1 MTASAARM
9 EMMSKHTIDELLPG
23 DVVVPKLFWNEA
35 AEMLQEATQR
45 SNLNP
50 PQSHWFG
57 WFTVVARSSEN
68 EILCIIRSP
77 GSTAMPRIT
86 SVSALE
92 LVLNNSDTAAMFMVV
107 LSGLP

>member
-1 MTASAARM
+1 MTTTTARIEKM
-9 EMMSKHTIDELLPG
+9 LPRTIDELLPG
-23 DVVVPKLFWNEA
+23 DIVVPKLFWSEA

-45 SNLNP
+45 SNPNP

-77 GSTAMPRIT
+77 GIAAIPRTT
-86 SVSALE
+86 SVSTLE

-107 LSGLP
+107 LSGLS